1 MYLSHVIKLE
11 HLFHPIRTA
20 RYAQA
25 LLAEHRRMLDGALRS
40 ERDYASD
47 PRYRLQSV
55 TDGFASRLEEAVD
68 DRPLLERICAAY
80 IKATERQACAREE
93 YGATPWWRNIQ
104 RNGLSPVR
112 QALAARDLEKLQLMY
127 RNFFR
132 DPCGT
137 GLVARPPGR
146 ATSYFGSEISDQHG
160 RFVLGDTLY
169 RIDRWRAQ
177 TADRFPVSDLHGTTI
192 GNPFGILLEGAPL
205 TAGAPYQHYCAQRIL
220 ELRER
225 SLPVEDSFA
234 RRKAIVAEIGGGYG
248 GMAYYLLRA
257 EAAITYL
264 DFDLPESLALTAY
277 YLAKSMPDRPMLL
290 YGEEDFAPGVMS
302 SYDVI
307 LMPPCELGGLSTHTV
322 DITFSSHALS
332 DLTAAAQSEYVREIA
347 RVTSAWL
354 LNIGRESGCEALRSL
369 IEAHHP
375 SLASISCCPS
385 EWNSF
390 RVPHAKE
397 VEQLY
402 GVRS

>member
-1 MYLSHVIKLE
+1 VIKLD
-11 HLFHPIRTA
+11 HLLHPIRAA
-20 RYAQA
+20 RYAQT
-25 LLAEHRRMLDGALRS
+25 LLAEHRRMSDGALRS
-40 ERDYASD
+40 DRDYAND

-55 TDGFASRLEEAVD
+55 TEGFASHLEKTAD
-68 DRPLLERICAAY
+68 DRALLKRICAAY
-80 IKATERQACAREE
+80 IKATERQASARAE

-112 QALAARDLEKLQLMY
+112 QALAARDLDKLQLMY

-146 ATSYFGSEISDQHG
+146 ATSYFESEISGQRS
-160 RFVLGDTLY
+160 RFILGDTLY
-169 RIDRWRAQ
+169 RIDRWRGQ
-177 TADRFPVSDLHGTTI
+177 TSDRFPVSDLRCTTI
-192 GNPFGILLEGAPL
+192 GNPFGILLEGTLL
-205 TAGAPYQHYCAQRIL
+205 TAAAPYQHYCAQRIG
-220 ELRER
+220 ELLDG
-225 SLPVEDSFA
+225 SVPVEDSFD
-234 RRKAIVAEIGGGYG
+234 RRVAMVAEIGGGYG

-302 SYDVI
+302 RYDAI
-307 LMPPCELGGLSTHTV
+307 LMPAWELGSVPTHAV

-332 DLTAAAQSEYVREIA
+332 DLTAPAQSEYMREIA

-375 SLASISCCPS
+375 SLASISCSPS
-385 EWNSF
+385 EWNSY
-390 RVPHAKE
+390 RAPHAKE

-402 GVRS
+402 GVRT